1 MNKQET
7 FRSSEQKLIL
17 KKENCVCMCVCVLKE
32 CSHAIIEQV
41 GTNSAVKASTLE
53 TKEVL
58 II

>member
-1 MNKQET
+1 
-7 FRSSEQKLIL
+7 
-17 KKENCVCMCVCVLKE
+17 MCVCVLKE

-41 GTNSAVKASTLE
+41 GTNSAVKASILE